1 MSNGRPSLGYSNV
14 YWTRKITR
22 EQQDKVVLSEEV
34 LDEPVILETLEDKV
48 LKNIDRIQISK
59 LSDSFCPPHLT
70 KPSQSD
76 KLYTSPQ
83 QGETN
88 E

>member
-1 MSNGRPSLGYSNV
+1 MSRPNIQHSNIT
-14 YWTRKITR
+14 YYAIQREKINFPP
-22 EQQDKVVLSEEV
+22 ELEELSEPIE
-34 LDEPVILETLEDKV
+34 IKV
-48 LKNIDRIQISK
+48 QPNIDRIQVK
-59 LSDSFCPPHLT
+59 RLSDTFCPSRLT

-76 KLYTSPQ
+76 KLSISPQ